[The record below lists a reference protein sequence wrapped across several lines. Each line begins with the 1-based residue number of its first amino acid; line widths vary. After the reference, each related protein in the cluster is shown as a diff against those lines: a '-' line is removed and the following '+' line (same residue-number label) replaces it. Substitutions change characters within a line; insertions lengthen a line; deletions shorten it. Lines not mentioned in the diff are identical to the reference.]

1 MYIYIYICVC
11 VNDYVIYKCDQT
23 GPSSHNDFLSAG
35 TPEFVSLNCH
45 LIASVTVPC
54 SVPEKMHT
62 VRVAESCLIHFGRA
76 VNIDC

>member
-54 SVPEKMHT
+54 SVPPFLKKCT
-62 VRVAESCLIHFGRA
+62 QFGWRNRV
-76 VNIDC
+76 

>member
-35 TPEFVSLNCH
+35 TPEFVSLNHCVCH
-45 LIASVTVPC
+45 GAMFRS